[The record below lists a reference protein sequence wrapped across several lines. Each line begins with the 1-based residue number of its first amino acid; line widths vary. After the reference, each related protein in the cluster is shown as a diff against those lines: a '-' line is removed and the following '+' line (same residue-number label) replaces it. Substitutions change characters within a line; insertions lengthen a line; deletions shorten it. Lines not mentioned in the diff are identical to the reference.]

1 MEKFNI
7 IMYETEAGRLPV
19 VDFLSS
25 IKDDKLLAKIY
36 RDIKLL
42 EVSGNLLREPYS
54 KALNNG
60 LFELRTKQGTN
71 ISRIIY
77 FFIVGNNIVLTN
89 GFIKKTQKTPTSEI
103 EKALEY
109 RKDFLKRYNGG
120 NYEKL

>member
-7 IMYETEAGRLPV
+7 IMYESEAGRLPV
-19 VDFLSS
+19 VEFLSS

-89 GFIKKTQKTPTSEI
+89 GFIKKTQKTPISEI

-120 NYEKL
+120 TYEKL

>member
-19 VDFLSS
+19 VDFLSG

>member
-120 NYEKL
+120 SYEKL

>member
-42 EVSGNLLREPYS
+42 EVGGNLLREPYS

-89 GFIKKTQKTPTSEI
+89 GFTKKTQKTPISEI

>member
-42 EVSGNLLREPYS
+42 EISGNLLREPYS

-89 GFIKKTQKTPTSEI
+89 GFIKKTQKTPISEI

>member
-1 MEKFNI
+1 MDKFNI

-77 FFIVGNNIVLTN
+77 FFIVGNNIILTN
-89 GFIKKTQKTPTSEI
+89 GFIKKTQKTPISEI

>member
-42 EVSGNLLREPYS
+42 EV
-54 KALNNG
+54 
-60 LFELRTKQGTN
+60 
-71 ISRIIY
+71 
-77 FFIVGNNIVLTN
+77 
-89 GFIKKTQKTPTSEI
+89 
-103 EKALEY
+103 
-109 RKDFLKRYNGG
+109 GG
-120 NYEKL
+120 N

>member
-42 EVSGNLLREPYS
+42 EVNGNLLREPYS

-89 GFIKKTQKTPTSEI
+89 GFIKKTQKTPISEI

>member
-7 IMYETEAGRLPV
+7 IMYETEAGLLPV

-89 GFIKKTQKTPTSEI
+89 GFIKKTQKTPISEI

-120 NYEKL
+120 NHEKL

>member
-89 GFIKKTQKTPTSEI
+89 GFIKKTQKIPASEI

-109 RKDFLKRYNGG
+109 RRDFLKRYNGG

>member
-42 EVSGNLLREPYS
+42 EISGNLLREPYS

-89 GFIKKTQKTPTSEI
+89 GFIKKLKKHQYLKLKKPWNI
-103 EKALEY
+103 E
-109 RKDFLKRYNGG
+109 RIF
-120 NYEKL
+120 

>member
-1 MEKFNI
+1 
-7 IMYETEAGRLPV
+7 MYETEAGRLPV

-89 GFIKKTQKTPTSEI
+89 GFIKKTQKTPISEI

>member
-42 EVSGNLLREPYS
+42 EISGNLLREPYS

-89 GFIKKTQKTPTSEI
+89 GFIKKTQKTPLSEI

>member
-36 RDIKLL
+36 R
-42 EVSGNLLREPYS
+42 
-54 KALNNG
+54 
-60 LFELRTKQGTN
+60 
-71 ISRIIY
+71 IIY

-89 GFIKKTQKTPTSEI
+89 GFIKKTQKTPISEI

>member
-7 IMYETEAGRLPV
+7 IMYESEAGRLPV
-19 VDFLSS
+19 VEFLSS

-120 NYEKL
+120 TYEKL

>member
-71 ISRIIY
+71 ISHIIY
-77 FFIVGNNIVLTN
+77 FFIVGNNIILTN
-89 GFIKKTQKTPTSEI
+89 GFIKKTQKTPISEI

>member
-120 NYEKL
+120 NYEKF

>member
-77 FFIVGNNIVLTN
+77 FFIVGNNIVLIN

>member
-7 IMYETEAGRLPV
+7 IMYESEAGRLPV
-19 VDFLSS
+19 VEFSSS

-89 GFIKKTQKTPTSEI
+89 GFIKKTQKTPISEI

-120 NYEKL
+120 TYEKL

>member
-1 MEKFNI
+1 
-7 IMYETEAGRLPV
+7 MYESEAGRLPV
-19 VDFLSS
+19 VEFLSS

-120 NYEKL
+120 TYEKL

>member
-25 IKDDKLLAKIY
+25 IKDAKLLAKIY

-89 GFIKKTQKTPTSEI
+89 GFIKKTQKTPISEI

>member
-19 VDFLSS
+19 VDFLSN

>member
-60 LFELRTKQGTN
+60 WFELRTKQGTN

-89 GFIKKTQKTPTSEI
+89 GFIKKTQKTPPSEI

-109 RKDFLKRYNGG
+109 RRDFLKRYNGG

>member
-89 GFIKKTQKTPTSEI
+89 GFIKKTQKTPISEI

>member
-103 EKALEY
+103 EKALKY

-120 NYEKL
+120 TYENL

>member
-89 GFIKKTQKTPTSEI
+89 GFIKKTQKTPISEI

-120 NYEKL
+120 NYEKI

>member
-77 FFIVGNNIVLTN
+77 FFIVRNNIVLTN
-89 GFIKKTQKTPTSEI
+89 GFIKKTQKTPSTEI